1 MKDKM
6 KTGLIAAVT
15 AALLAL
21 TITFVM
27 AGGIGRSGG
36 NGGETVLQVSN
47 LSCGACLKTIEGEL
61 RKNKGMLG
69 MTADL
74 ATGLVT
80 IKHTAELSPER
91 LAELVSSAGYP
102 AKVAAPSTA
111 TNQATAGGLPG
122 CRGCGPKGCNLPPP
136 TPSKS

>member
-6 KTGLIAAVT
+6 KTGVIAAAT

-27 AGGIGRSGG
+27 AGDPGRTGG
-36 NGGETVLQVSN
+36 KAGETVLQVAN
-47 LSCGACLKTIEGEL
+47 LSCGACLNTIENEL

-69 MTADL
+69 MTSDL
-74 ATGLVT
+74 ANGLIT

-91 LAELVSSAGYP
+91 LAELVSGTGYP
-102 AKVAAPSTA
+102 AKVATSETPTIQAGATGTA
-111 TNQATAGGLPG
+111 G
-122 CRGCGPKGCNLPPP
+122 CRGCGPRGCNLPA
-136 TPSKS
+136 PSKS